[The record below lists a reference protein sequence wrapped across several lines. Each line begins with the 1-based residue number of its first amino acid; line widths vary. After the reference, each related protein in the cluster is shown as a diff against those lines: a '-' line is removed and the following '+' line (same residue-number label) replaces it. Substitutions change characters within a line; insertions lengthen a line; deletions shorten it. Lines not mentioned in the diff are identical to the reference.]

1 MSNTAR
7 YWTFVFMKAIIYI
20 FLVVSFYSNGQ
31 SNCNYWSTYIGKSNS
46 DEVKGIAIDN
56 LKNSYIIMQTNS
68 PSLTVY
74 PGLISDTLVG
84 YYDAYLAKFDSC
96 GIFVWGTYLG
106 TTGFD
111 SGEKIVMCPD
121 GNIAFTGYSQANG
134 LPTNTLSSF
143 QPTNAGQA
151 DCFVGKITPTGHL
164 IWLTYFGKSNSD
176 LAFDIATDF
185 NGNLFIGGT
194 STSNNLFTT
203 STSFQQ
209 IFGGNTDAFI
219 AKFGS
224 NGSFKWCTYFGGLGT
239 EDIHALTADAFGNII
254 GAGGTNS
261 FNLNTSAGC
270 LQPSKDNGFDCYIL
284 KLDSSGTR
292 IFSTYLG
299 GLGYDDCFGLATD
312 NTGNLYIGGHTSSTN
327 FTITPGAYQST
338 LVAMQD
344 LFFAKTSPLG
354 NLMYSTFFG
363 GSDNESASRM
373 KYYNNQIYLYAT
385 TASSDLPMISTQT
398 YSVLQG
404 SQNLAIVRF
413 STTGTPNYSTY
424 FGSSV
429 FGTDY
434 SSDFSVRGDHLF
446 LSGKSSSPNYPIT
459 SGAFQSTYGTNDDGI
474 LTKLNLTPSI
484 PTSLY
489 PSNKSIHT
497 IIYPNPVSTVLYVKN
512 YIGNIEIYNLLG
524 EIQIIQHVGID
535 QINVAQLQNGIY
547 FIKTG
552 NITVKFIKQ

>member
-1 MSNTAR
+1 
-7 YWTFVFMKAIIYI
+7 MKNIIYI
-20 FLVVSFYSNGQ
+20 FLAISICCNSQ
-31 SNCNYWSTYIGKSNS
+31 SSCNYWSTYIGKSNS
-46 DEVKGIAIDN
+46 DEVKGIAVDN

-68 PSLTVY
+68 PSLTVH
-74 PGLISDTLVG
+74 PGLISDTLIG

-96 GIFVWGTYLG
+96 GVFVWGTYLG
-106 TTGFD
+106 TTGYD

-209 IFGGNTDAFI
+209 TFGGNTDAFI

-224 NGSFKWCTYFGGLGT
+224 NGGFKWCTYYGGLGT
-239 EDIHALTADAFGNII
+239 EDIHALTTDVFGNII

-270 LQPSKDNGFDCYIL
+270 IQPSKDNGFDCYII

-292 IFSTYLG
+292 VFSTYLG
-299 GLGYDDCFGLATD
+299 GLGYDDCFGMAAD
-312 NTGNLYIGGHTSSTN
+312 NTGNLYIGGHTSSSN
-327 FTITPGAYQST
+327 FTTTSGAYQST
-338 LVAMQD
+338 LAAMQD
-344 LFFAKTSPLG
+344 LFLTKTSPLG
-354 NLMYSTFFG
+354 NLMHSTFFG

-373 KYYNNQIYLYAT
+373 KFYNNQIYLFAT
-385 TASSDLPMISTQT
+385 TASTDLPMFSTQT
-398 YSVLQG
+398 YSALQG
-404 SQNLAIVRF
+404 IQNLAIIRF
-413 STTGTPNYSTY
+413 STTGMPNYSAY
-424 FGSSV
+424 FGSTA

-434 SSDFSVRGDHLF
+434 SSDFSVIGDHLF
-446 LSGKSSSPNYPIT
+446 LSGKSSSANYPIT
-459 SGAFQSTYGTNDDGI
+459 SGAFQSAYGTNDDGI
-474 LTKLNLTPSI
+474 LTKLNLTPLI
-484 PTSLY
+484 PTKIYSSTGNNNPL
-489 PSNKSIHT
+489 
-497 IIYPNPVSTVLYVKN
+497 IYPNPVSTELFIKN
-512 YIGNIEIYNLLG
+512 HVGNIEVYNSLG
-524 EIQIIQHVGID
+524 EIQMFQYIGTNK
-535 QINVAQLQNGIY
+535 INVTPLQNGIY
-547 FIKTG
+547 FLKTG
-552 NITVKFIKQ
+552 NSTVKFIKQ